1 LAVAWLLLRGIGVEN
16 MSHLDLERNR
26 YLSIEIAYTIP
37 SSRSGSQ
44 IIRTL
49 QAIVSATPTPMS
61 TVRHPGNFLYILFLR
76 AIEFLIMN
84 LHDSWKI

>member
-1 LAVAWLLLRGIGVEN
+1 LAVAWLLLRGVGVEN
-16 MSHLDLERNR
+16 MSRLDLERNR

-61 TVRHPGNFLYILFLR
+61 TIGHPGNFLHILFLR
-76 AIEFLIMN
+76 AIEFRIMD